1 MTQATVTR
9 PVSPATL
16 RISEILDNACDKLHT
31 TIAEIYVASVDGF
44 GTSRQIL
51 ERAMELDEFQLTEII
66 CDSMPGDIT
75 FEDLAVLSKS
85 EIYRMCYQELIAAI

>member
-1 MTQATVTR
+1 MTLATLSR
-9 PVSPATL
+9 PVSAAAL
-16 RISEILDNACDKLHT
+16 QVSEILDDACFKLHN

-44 GTSRQIL
+44 GTPRQLL

-66 CDSMPGDIT
+66 CDSMSDDIT

-85 EIYRMCYQELIAAI
+85 EIYRMCYHELIAAM

>member
-1 MTQATVTR
+1 MTLATLAR
-9 PVSPATL
+9 PVSSAAL
-16 RISEILDNACDKLHT
+16 QVSEILDDACDKLHN

-44 GTSRQIL
+44 GTPRQLL

-75 FEDLAVLSKS
+75 LEDLAYASES
-85 EIYRMCYQELIAAI
+85 EIYRMCHQELIAAI